1 MDVIWEVGSCVIKF
15 PSLRSRVKMRHVDE
29 VLQSNPVL
37 VCYLSNRH
45 YYPTKYSY
53 KCFKY
58 SPWFTLG
65 NDASTDKKI
74 YQIFLELL
82 SSRLLLQGFDGNLH
96 KTWHFDLSLSPKI
109 RYSFCRGIWS
119 TILECHGLIFALWSD
134 TFSFN

>member
-53 KCFKY
+53 KICFKY
-58 SPWFTLG
+58 SPRFTLG

-82 SSRLLLQGFDGNLH
+82 SSRLLLQWFWWESAQDV
-96 KTWHFDLSLSPKI
+96 TFW
-109 RYSFCRGIWS
+109 SFLIS
-119 TILECHGLIFALWSD
+119 KDSVLILPWYLKYNFGVSWTNFCTLKRHI
-134 TFSFN
+134 